1 MEESPITTLVFLVGK
16 PRLRKMRPAAQN
28 YMAGEWQSEISHS
41 PLYDSRAKAVNITL
55 WILERREIIVPAV
68 IPSHL
73 V

>member
-1 MEESPITTLVFLVGK
+1 
-16 PRLRKMRPAAQN
+16 MRPAAQN

-41 PLYDSRAKAVNITL
+41 PLYDSRAKAVKITL